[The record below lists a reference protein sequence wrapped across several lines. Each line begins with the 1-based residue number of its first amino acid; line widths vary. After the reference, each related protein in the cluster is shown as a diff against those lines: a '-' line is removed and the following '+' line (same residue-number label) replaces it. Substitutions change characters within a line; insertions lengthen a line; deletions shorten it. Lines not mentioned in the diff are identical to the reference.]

1 MRFLKFGIIFTIAF
15 IISWIIIFTFVQKE
29 FHVPVQPKIFF
40 FPKAQAIPV
49 YWYLIG
55 AFGLG
60 LGIGLVI
67 AVYYAFVLS
76 GKRGELKDRN
86 RDLEQANESLK
97 SEIERL
103 NRDLDTV
110 SAAAAQ
116 IQPPAGPPA
125 DPSFSG

>member
-15 IISWIIIFTFVQKE
+15 IISWVVIFTFIQE
-29 FHVPVQPKIFF
+29 PFHIAVPAKIFF
-40 FPKAQAIPV
+40 YQTQAIPV

-125 DPSFSG
+125 GPSFSG